1 MKIAQLFFRIS
12 ASLALASTLFLSAC
26 GITPLADEL
35 VEKPSQPT
43 TAVRVLYI
51 DSRLGAGKEG
61 LSAEAVSTL
70 DRVDYFTLGEKI
82 KRLAPEIL
90 AKRGL
95 WSDALSM
102 KEEVFVKSGY
112 KKVTSNYTGKKPLR
126 LLFIYFKGGKDT
138 DYDALNAGLNLQ
150 VLFRDMKT
158 NTLYWKGE
166 YRYPLK
172 QLPFGGPNLDDKFVK
187 DMLQQI
193 FTDMEKSDLL
203 PPVTVNKGQ

>member
-1 MKIAQLFFRIS
+1 MQFFQPVTRV
-12 ASLALASTLFLSAC
+12 AAGLALASTLLLTAC
-26 GITPLADEL
+26 GITPLAEEL

-95 WSDALSM
+95 WADALSM
-102 KEEVFVKSGY
+102 KEEVFVKNGY
-112 KKVTSNYTGKKPLR
+112 KKVTSNYSAKKPLR
-126 LLFIYFKGGKDT
+126 LLFIYFKNGPNT
-138 DYDALNAGLNLQ
+138 DYEALNAGLNLQ

-193 FTDMEKSDLL
+193 FADMEKSDLL
-203 PPVTVNKGQ
+203 PPATTNKAQ